1 MKPRLSREA
10 LQDYEEREHSLVKHT
25 ILESY
30 LERLLMI
37 VGQWAP
43 KIAYIDGF
51 AGPWKSAA
59 ADLSDTSPGI
69 AIRTM
74 AACQANLASKLKK
87 TVRVRSVF
95 LETDDERA
103 SLLEQHIPGVP
114 ANIVSPEVWRKPFEW
129 AIPDLLKWLEP
140 DEFAFVFVDPFGW
153 KGIVEPARL
162 APLLQRNKTELLI
175 NFMWNFINLATG
187 HDDQRA
193 NLVAIFGEGWEAA
206 AMGASETKRREL
218 MHLYRQRLTDTC
230 RGVTRTRLRTAML
243 PVEYVHQDK
252 VVFYLVYTTHNPT
265 GLVTFHEEAEE
276 TSRQQKRL
284 KLQYRLDKILRS
296 QGQADIFSAD
306 GHDAERR
313 MSQNEVKRQ
322 WLALFPDI
330 GSELLVDAAVMAD
343 LIEHSDYLLSEHQ
356 VAIAELIHDGIIE
369 NTQAK
374 RLRPKFPVNYTK
386 KGEILRR
393 LK

>member
-10 LQDYEEREHSLVKHT
+10 LQQYEEREHSLVKHT

-74 AACQANLASKLKK
+74 AACQANLASKLKR

-103 SLLEQHIPGVP
+103 SLLEQHIPGAP
-114 ANIVSPEVWRKPFEW
+114 ANIVRPEVWRKPFES

-153 KGIVEPARL
+153 KGIVEPSSL
-162 APLLQRNKTELLI
+162 APLLQRSKTELLI

-187 HDDQRA
+187 HDDQSA
-193 NLVAIFGEGWEAA
+193 NLIAIFGEGWEVAA
-206 AMGASETKRREL
+206 TGASETKRRDL
-218 MHLYRQRLTDTC
+218 MHRYRQRLTDAC
-230 RGVTRTRLRTAML
+230 RGITRTRLRTAML

-284 KLQYRLDKILRS
+284 KLQYRLDKLLKNH
-296 QGQADIFSAD
+296 GQADIFTAD

-313 MSQNEVKRQ
+313 TSLEEVKRQ
-322 WLALFPDI
+322 WLAFFPNP
-330 GSELLVDAAVMAD
+330 GSELQVDPTVMAD
-343 LIEHSDYLLSEHQ
+343 LIEHSDFLLSEYQ
-356 VAIAELIHDGIIE
+356 IALAELIEEGVIE

-374 RLRPKFPVNYTK
+374 RPRSKFAVKFAK
-386 KGEILRR
+386 KGELLRR
-393 LK
+393 LR